1 MGYYSTS
8 GLKGVTDSLKR
19 RRSLTPEIIREQ
31 MSGNIC
37 RCGTYAEVLAAVK
50 SLSEK
55 TATLTTPLAA
65 SHR

>member
-1 MGYYSTS
+1 LSSNPRPTEEEVRDY
-8 GLKGVTDSLKR
+8 L
-19 RRSLTPEIIREQ
+19 
-31 MSGNIC
+31 SGNIC

-55 TATLTTPLAA
+55 TTTLTTPPAT